1 MEYVT
6 LGRTGL
12 RVSVAG
18 CGGFSQLGLAQGKTE
33 DDAIAIIRRAVDLG
47 VNLFDTAAAYGT
59 EAVLGRAIKSVRRDE
74 VVITTKA
81 PFSFSNPHSTPE
93 GIVASL
99 DKSLHQLD
107 TSYVD
112 VYQLHGVPP
121 DAYEHALN
129 ELAPVLLRVAPLAA
143 PTSAHGSHECGHL
156 TPRLENAG
164 RRSPRCRIV
173 ECPNRTPAIGTAPC
187 R

>member
-12 RVSVAG
+12 RVSVAGLG

-33 DDAIAIIRRAVDLG
+33 DDAIAIIRKAVDLG
-47 VNLFDTAAAYGT
+47 VNLFNTAAAYGT
-59 EAVLGRAIKSVRRDE
+59 EAVLGRAIKSVRREE

-81 PFSFSNPHSTPE
+81 PFSFSSPHSTPE

-99 DKSLHQLD
+99 DKSLRQLD
-107 TSYVD
+107 RSYVD

-121 DAYEHALN
+121 NAYDHALN
-129 ELAPVLLRVAPLAA
+129 ELAPVLLRERRRESFAI
-143 PTSAHGSHECGHL
+143 SAL
-156 TPRLENAG
+156 PRLHPMIPSTKCCAG
-164 RRSPRCRIV
+164 RRK
-173 ECPNRTPAIGTAPC
+173 TGFGTSSWSGST
-187 R
+187 

>member
-12 RVSVAG
+12 RASVAGLG

-33 DDAIAIIRRAVDLG
+33 DDAIAIIRQAVDLG

-59 EAVLGRAIKSVRRDE
+59 EAVLGTAIKSVRRDE

-99 DKSLHQLD
+99 DKSLRQLD

-121 DAYEHALN
+121 NAYEHALN
-129 ELAPVLLRVAPLAA
+129 ELAPVLLREKEKGKLRYLALQRLH
-143 PTSAHGSHECGHL
+143 PMIPSTKRCIERRRMGFVTSSWSGF
-156 TPRLENAG
+156 
-164 RRSPRCRIV
+164 I
-173 ECPNRTPAIGTAPC
+173 
-187 R
+187 